1 MTPESVHAGD
11 GLSVLVVGNDT
22 LIEMLPARPIQVAR
36 ACGRAGFD
44 LVVPLSWGDEL
55 VAGAVL
61 EVLAERPAAPAVLCT
76 CPLVRRRLLH
86 AGPELKPS
94 MLSVAAPPVAVSR
107 HLRAIL
113 GARLR
118 SLAFA
123 GRCPSARL
131 PDYDLT
137 LDPRDLRDVFEAG
150 RISPDDEPDFFED
163 VIPPDRRRFLSLP
176 GGCPTPE
183 HLWQRCNERVPV
195 DLEGRDVALDLA
207 QALLSSQPI
216 LVDIALA
223 VGCSCAGVTAAT
235 SGRLARIAVASLEPP
250 RSPTSVIEPA
260 EGIQFRLDPTG
271 AEPRRSSLLDRET
284 HRQTHREL
292 PSEEE
297 PSKTARP
304 PLAVTPTSALRIGP
318 RPKRFG
324 E

>member
-44 LVVPLSWGDEL
+44 LVIPLSWGDEL
-55 VAGAVL
+55 VAGTVI
-61 EVLAERPAAPAVLCT
+61 EVLSERPAAPAILCS

-86 AGPELKPS
+86 AGPELAAS
-94 MLSVAAPPVAVSR
+94 MLSVVAPPVAVSR
-107 HLRAIL
+107 HLRAIF
-113 GARLR
+113 GAQLR
-118 SLAFA
+118 SLTFA

-131 PDYDLT
+131 PDYDLA
-137 LDPRDLRDVFEAG
+137 LDPRDLRDIFAAG
-150 RISPDDEPDFFED
+150 RISPDDEPDYFED

-183 HLWQRCNERVPV
+183 HLWQQCNERVPL

-207 QALLSSQPI
+207 QALLSSQPV

-223 VGCSCAGVTAAT
+223 VGCSCAGITAAT
-235 SGRLARIAVASLEPP
+235 TGRLARIAVASLEPP
-250 RSPTSVIEPA
+250 RASASVVEPA
-260 EGIQFRLDPTG
+260 EGIQLRLDPTG
-271 AEPRRSSLLDRET
+271 TEPRRSSLIDREAS
-284 HRQTHREL
+284 RQTHREL
-292 PSEEE
+292 PGQEE
-297 PSKTARP
+297 PPKTARP
-304 PLAVTPTSALRIGP
+304 PLAVTPTSALRIGQ
-318 RPKRFG
+318 RPSRLN